1 MIRDSPE
8 IQQQL
13 ASSAPH
19 MFEEVLGN
27 PVDAMTSKPFL
38 ARTQGQFSILGKR
51 QIKRPSGSVFSGF

>member
-1 MIRDSPE
+1 
-8 IQQQL
+8 
-13 ASSAPH
+13 

-38 ARTQGQFSILGKR
+38 ARTKGQFSILGKR